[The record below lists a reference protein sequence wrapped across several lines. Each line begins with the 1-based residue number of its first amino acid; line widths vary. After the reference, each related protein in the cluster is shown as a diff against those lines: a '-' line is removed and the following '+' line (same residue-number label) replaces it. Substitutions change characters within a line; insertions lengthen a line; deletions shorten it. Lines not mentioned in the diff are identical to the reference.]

1 MTTLDAA
8 EEALRT
14 AGRPLTARDLTIRM
28 LKHGPW
34 DTTSQDP
41 ELTVAT
47 AIRNDIRKNAETTRF
62 RTVGRGL
69 FGLREPED
77 APPSRPA
84 PTRPPVA
91 APQPSPPPQPSA
103 AEGPAR
109 PPASPSPTRPTAQSP
124 ATLDPTRQPF
134 RPASA
139 EPPPRPLTQPPTD
152 RPSTQTSAPPPK
164 PGAGPVKPRLTVLQ
178 AAEKVLREAREPLHV
193 NELTKRMMDQGLWKT
208 DSQSPEKN
216 VRTSI
221 GIDISKNPDE
231 SRFRYEGGGAFAL
244 KGTPPARQTAAV
256 SEEVSRE
263 VDLTT
268 LNAAEK
274 VLRAAGRPLHY
285 TEITKR
291 MLDQKL
297 WESSSKKP
305 ETVVFSTL
313 SSDIKKNSDDSK
325 FRSLRD
331 GSFEIN
337 HPRPQPSVEAIAGQA
352 PRRLKLT
359 VLQAAEEILRAAG
372 KPLSYGELTRRMQ
385 DDGRW
390 QTKSV
395 TPQIIV
401 GSSLATNIKKDPE
414 KSRFRFVKRGVV
426 ELKGLL
432 PYSPQP
438 VSSEGAAD
446 ETAEDEQPK
455 RRPVT
460 VPSGHLGA
468 REAIEYE
475 NDRIR
480 EQFIQILMAVE
491 ADHFEQLISDLFN
504 AMGIED
510 VKFDQRI
517 GDQEIDVR
525 GTLVVANSIRVKIV
539 AHVRRGGTNTTARRI
554 EELRQTVGPHEH
566 GLMVTTGAF
575 TDRGK
580 EAAVRSDAAPIGLI
594 DRDKLVALMIEHGIG
609 IESQEHKLLRL
620 VSSSHTPSGSD

>member
-28 LKHGPW
+28 LQHGPW
-34 DTTSQDP
+34 DTTSQNP
-41 ELTVAT
+41 ELMVAT
-47 AIRNDIRKNAETTRF
+47 SVRNDIRKNAETTRF

-69 FGLREPED
+69 FGLREPEE
-77 APPSRPA
+77 APLTQRA
-84 PTRPPVA
+84 PTRPPSP
-91 APQPSPPPQPSA
+91 PQPQPVPPSRPSA
-103 AEGPAR
+103 AEGPAQPPTSPPPSR
-109 PPASPSPTRPTAQSP
+109 PAPQSPSIP
-124 ATLDPTRQPF
+124 DPTRQPF
-134 RPASA
+134 RPAGA
-139 EPPPRPLTQPPTD
+139 QPPPRPVTQTPPD
-152 RPSTQTSAPPPK
+152 RPSAQTTAPPK

-221 GIDISKNPDE
+221 GIDISKNPDA

-244 KGTPPARQTAAV
+244 KGTPPSGQTPGV
-256 SEEVSRE
+256 SAEVSRE

-274 VLRAAGRPLHY
+274 ILRTAGRPLHY

-297 WESSSKKP
+297 WSSDSKKP

-337 HPRPQPSVEAIAGQA
+337 HPRPQPSVEAVPGQA

-359 VLQAAEEILRAAG
+359 VLQAAEEILRSAG

-414 KSRFRFVKRGVV
+414 KSRFRFVRRGVV
-426 ELKGLL
+426 ELKGLQ
-432 PYSPQP
+432 PYTPQP
-438 VSSEGAAD
+438 AAGGAAD
-446 ETAEDEQPK
+446 DSAEDEQPK
-455 RRPVT
+455 PRPVT

-468 REAIEYE
+468 REAIDYE
-475 NDRIR
+475 NQRIR

-491 ADHFEQLISDLFN
+491 AEHFEQLISDLFN
-504 AMGIED
+504 AMGIQD
-510 VKFDQRI
+510 VEFGQRI
-517 GDQEIDVR
+517 SDQEIDVR
-525 GTLVVANSIRVKIV
+525 GTLVVADSIRVKIV

-554 EELRQTVGPHEH
+554 EELRQIVGPHEH

-580 EAAVRSDAAPIGLI
+580 EAAERSDAAPVGLI
-594 DRDKLVALMIEHGIG
+594 DRDELIALMIKHGIG
-609 IESQEHKLLRL
+609 IESQDHQLLRL
-620 VSSSHTPSGSD
+620 ASSSHAPSRSA

>member
-34 DTTSQDP
+34 DTTSKDP
-41 ELTVAT
+41 ELMVAT
-47 AIRNDIRKNAETTRF
+47 SVRNDIRKNAESTRF

-69 FGLREPED
+69 FGLREPEE
-77 APPSRPA
+77 APITRPA
-84 PTRPPVA
+84 PTRPPA
-91 APQPSPPPQPSA
+91 PPPQPSPPSRPSATERPPQPPTSPP
-103 AEGPAR
+103 PAR
-109 PPASPSPTRPTAQSP
+109 PSTPSP

-134 RPASA
+134 RPAGA
-139 EPPPRPLTQPPTD
+139 QPPPRPFGQPPAD
-152 RPSTQTSAPPPK
+152 RPSAQPTGTPPK

-221 GIDISKNPDE
+221 GIDISKNPE
-231 SRFRYEGGGAFAL
+231 ASRFRYEGGGAFAL
-244 KGTPPARQTAAV
+244 KSAPPARQPASV
-256 SEEVSRE
+256 SEEASRE
-263 VDLTT
+263 ADLTT
-268 LNAAEK
+268 LNAAER
-274 VLRAAGRPLHY
+274 VLRTAGRPLHY

-297 WESSSKKP
+297 WASDSKKP

-337 HPRPQPSVEAIAGQA
+337 HPRPQPSLEPVAGHA
-352 PRRLKLT
+352 PRKLKLT

-414 KSRFRFVKRGVV
+414 KSRFRFVRRGVV

-432 PYSPQP
+432 PYTPQP
-438 VSSEGAAD
+438 VGAGGAAD
-446 ETAEDEQPK
+446 DTAEDEQPK
-455 RRPVT
+455 PRPVT

-468 REAIEYE
+468 QEAIDYE
-475 NDRIR
+475 NQRIR

-504 AMGIED
+504 AMGIQD

-554 EELRQTVGPHEH
+554 EELRQIVGPHEH

-580 EAAVRSDAAPIGLI
+580 EAAERSDAAPVGLI
-594 DRDKLVALMIEHGIG
+594 DRDELIELMIKHGIG

-620 VSSSHTPSGSD
+620 VSSSHNPSRSG